1 MRAFVHKIFPDRHPF
16 RLFYHKILGV
26 IAALINGFP
35 GNKMIV
41 IGVTGTKGKSTT
53 VNFIANIL
61 NTAGYKVGM
70 TSTINFQINDRR
82 WINVSKQTTVGPFQL
97 QKLLKEMVKE
107 GCKYAVIEVTSHAI
121 DQSRIFGINFDVAVF
136 TNISEEHIEYHGNFN
151 NYLNTKAVLFK
162 KVSRGRKKF
171 GVPKVLVMNADDKYY
186 NYFNQFVAD
195 RKITYGLKSATIY
208 AENVEKNP
216 EGSHYILHV
225 PNNAIPLEIK
235 MPGEFNVYNSL
246 AAAAACIA
254 LQVPLEVIKKGLSE
268 SSSIAGRFEHVNAGQ
283 KYSIIVDYAHT
294 ADSLEGLLKL
304 YRGLTPGRLFAVFGA
319 TGGGRDKQKRPKMG
333 EVANEYADYI
343 ILTDDDPYEEDEI
356 EIIEQIAK
364 AVPRKE
370 GHNFWKIPNR
380 KEAIRLALTLA
391 REGDCVV
398 VAGKGSEEVMKVRG
412 KTIPWND
419 KKIVTELLERE
430 IEVEIGKDVWE
441 KRENVCKVG

>member
-1 MRAFVHKIFPDRHPF
+1 
-16 RLFYHKILGV
+16 
-26 IAALINGFP
+26 
-35 GNKMIV
+35 
-41 IGVTGTKGKSTT
+41 
-53 VNFIANIL
+53 
-61 NTAGYKVGM
+61 
-70 TSTINFQINDRR
+70 
-82 WINVSKQTTVGPFQL
+82 
-97 QKLLKEMVKE
+97 
-107 GCKYAVIEVTSHAI
+107 
-121 DQSRIFGINFDVAVF
+121 
-136 TNISEEHIEYHGNFN
+136 
-151 NYLNTKAVLFK
+151 
-162 KVSRGRKKF
+162 
-171 GVPKVLVMNADDKYY
+171 LVMNADDKYY

-208 AENVEKNP
+208 AENVEKKP
-216 EGSHYILHV
+216 EGSHYILHI

-370 GHNFWKIPNR
+370 GHNFWKIPDR
-380 KEAIRLALTLA
+380 EEAIRLALTMA

-419 KKIVTELLERE
+419 KKIITELLDRE
-430 IEVEIGKDVWE
+430 IEVEIGEDVWE
-441 KRENVCKVG
+441 KRVNVCKVG